1 MQHAQEVLRRRQFEF
16 VVGLPVRDEVGDLHI
31 LVAHQLRPGATNQR
45 GGLLDPFGDVQAPM
59 ALDVPSPLSR
69 LDQGEIL
76 LGLGNRATAD
86 AV

>member
-1 MQHAQEVLRRRQFEF
+1 
-16 VVGLPVRDEVGDLHI
+16 
-31 LVAHQLRPGATNQR
+31 
-45 GGLLDPFGDVQAPM
+45 LLDPFGDVQAPM